1 MQTIFGFVNI
11 FAYEGPSLL
20 AKETLFIVK
29 LTDRIFERN
38 AKRRENNLAIR
49 KQTDLMRKDFHMK
62 TIRNYLDRKGQGI
75 VEYALLLSFIVGLA
89 MMLNGANL
97 GGTVKG
103 VFDDVAGLL
112 GGEKSAAKTYA
123 DYFNDWS
130 KMSQDQLWGI
140 DNNERIRADREALHN
155 LGKAFL
161 GMTKDEVLANMDAY
175 QKKFDWKYNDST
187 GKWTSDGGNFTD
199 QFDLKAVTHYN
210 ENGEIDK
217 LPKVTLDYGDGKI
230 KEYWGTNGDYGGF
243 PLLYYVSSETGTA
256 LNAQNNTTFNS
267 GLLSNNWAASWMNG
281 DYESSAAWDNDTRY
295 FYSDFM
301 TGKGNDSRKNVIA
314 TFSFDDSGKVSAT
327 RVYATDNAGRFGKD
341 LDITVTK
348 DGFTDTKVS
357 SNLSGKYAY

>member
-1 MQTIFGFVNI
+1 M
-11 FAYEGPSLL
+11 
-20 AKETLFIVK
+20 
-29 LTDRIFERN
+29 
-38 AKRRENNLAIR
+38 
-49 KQTDLMRKDFHMK
+49 
-62 TIRNYLDRKGQGI
+62 
-75 VEYALLLSFIVGLA
+75 
-89 MMLNGANL
+89 
-97 GGTVKG
+97 
-103 VFDDVAGLL
+103 
-112 GGEKSAAKTYA
+112 
-123 DYFNDWS
+123 
-130 KMSQDQLWGI
+130 
-140 DNNERIRADREALHN
+140 
-155 LGKAFL
+155 
-161 GMTKDEVLANMDAY
+161 
-175 QKKFDWKYNDST
+175 
-187 GKWTSDGGNFTD
+187 
-199 QFDLKAVTHYN
+199 
-210 ENGEIDK
+210 
-217 LPKVTLDYGDGKI
+217 DYGDNKI